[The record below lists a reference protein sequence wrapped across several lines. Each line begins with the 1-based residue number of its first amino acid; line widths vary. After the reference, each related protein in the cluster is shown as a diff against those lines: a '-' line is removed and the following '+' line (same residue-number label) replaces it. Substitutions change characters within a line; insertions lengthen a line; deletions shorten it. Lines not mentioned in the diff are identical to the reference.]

1 MKLKKLLVLF
11 LLGIMSFYSCPKI
24 ASADLGI
31 SPPYIRNA
39 GLAPGSHFEQ
49 TIFIVRTDAEE
60 DVEAKVE
67 FSVPGADSW
76 LKIDKTNKFVIPK
89 GEIKFPI
96 TFSVDVPV
104 QAAFGRYK
112 GNIRLT
118 TKPLKS
124 AEGGQITLA
133 FGALIDVDI
142 NVVAMKIVD
151 YRIRGTKVAD
161 VEEAYK
167 IGFINP
173 PGIVNFS
180 MQIENKGNVKA
191 SPTKVMLSIYDSN
204 RTKVINTIET
214 KHVPKVSP
222 FSTDWVT
229 ARIPAYIQAGSY
241 PTIYKIYRDDKV
253 ISEGEIHLS
262 VTPKGQVEGYK
273 GATFF
278 DLTIADKL
286 KLISLATIILAI
298 VFFIGFGI
306 YKAVTS
312 RKGERKVR
320 EPKVKVTKKVKKI
333 VRRVVKKKSKKKDE

>member
-1 MKLKKLLVLF
+1 MNLKKLLILF
-11 LLGIMSFYSCPKI
+11 LLGIMSFYSSPKI

-49 TIFIVRTDAEE
+49 TIFIVRTDADD

-76 LKIDKTNKFVIPK
+76 LKIDKTNKFTIPK

-96 TFSVDVPV
+96 TFSVDVPM

-118 TKPLKS
+118 TKPIKS
-124 AEGGQITLA
+124 NEGGQVTLA

-151 YRIRGTKVAD
+151 YRIRGTKVGD

-204 RTKVINTIET
+204 RTKIIDTIET
-214 KHVPKVSP
+214 RNVPKVKA
-222 FSTDWVT
+222 FATDWVT

-241 PTIYKIYRDDKV
+241 PAVYKIYRDDKV

-278 DLTIADKL
+278 DLTIGDKL
-286 KLISLATIILAI
+286 KLIALASIILAI

-306 YKAVTS
+306 YKAI
-312 RKGERKVR
+312 KGSDREKRIR
-320 EPKVKVTKKVKKI
+320 EPREKATKRVKKVVRRVVRKKVKK
-333 VRRVVKKKSKKKDE
+333 KSE